1 MYLSTSQGFGQAEL
15 PSAYGKPCLQ
25 DDVIGRLFTLPVDT
39 LSKNLDGFVFRSP
52 ALRTWHKVWIK
63 QQFVPAIVASW
74 RTDKP
79 IQTIVLVG
87 DADEIGEPAPNYKL
101 GKARAEAVGKELTKQ
116 IELKSPGLSAKLTIE
131 VHSRGECWPV
141 VKSGK
146 KEPRNRRVSV
156 FGVRKA
162 LATATTTTQQ
172 TTPTPKGPNIRDIP
186 ETTKRRLEE
195 KDREELERRKYDP
208 LPILP
213 AGKSLRDWLN
223 ERLSWVPKRLRDP
236 IVDGV
241 VSGTCAGLAA
251 SLDAAGLG
259 GGVGEGLKAMCKAVA
274 QSKVR

>member
-1 MYLSTSQGFGQAEL
+1 MYLSTSQALGQAEL

-39 LSKNLDGFVFRSP
+39 LSKNLDGFVFRSS

-101 GKARAEAVGKELTKQ
+101 GKARAEEVGKELTKQ
-116 IELKSPGLSAKLTIE
+116 IELKSPGLSSKITIE

-146 KEPRNRRVSV
+146 KEARNRRVSV

-162 LATATTTTQQ
+162 LATTGKPTQQPPTTQ
-172 TTPTPKGPNIRDIP
+172 KGPNIRDIP
-186 ETTKRRLEE
+186 EKIKPELEE
-195 KDREELERRKYDP
+195 KDRAELERRKYDP
-208 LPILP
+208 LPVLP
-213 AGKSLRDWLN
+213 PGKSLRDWLN
-223 ERLSWVPKRLRDP
+223 ERLRRVPKWLRDP

-241 VSGTCAGLAA
+241 VSGTCAGLASA
-251 SLDAAGLG
+251 LDEAGLG
-259 GGVGEGLKAMCKAVA
+259 EGVKEGLKAVCKAVA
-274 QSKVR
+274 QGKVR

>member
-39 LSKNLDGFVFRSP
+39 LSKNLDAFVFRSP

-116 IELKSPGLSAKLTIE
+116 IDLKSPGLSGKITIE

-141 VKSGK
+141 VRAEAGRAIATSVCSASGK
-146 KEPRNRRVSV
+146 RLPRPSRR
-156 FGVRKA
+156 R
-162 LATATTTTQQ
+162 
-172 TTPTPKGPNIRDIP
+172 PRRRKGPNIHDIP
-186 ETTKRRLEE
+186 GLTKQRKGRTEE
-195 KDREELERRKYDP
+195 IERRVRW
-208 LPILP
+208 LPVPHPTRRSGLAQREVASAPKWLP
-213 AGKSLRDWLN
+213 
-223 ERLSWVPKRLRDP
+223 DP
-236 IVDGV
+236 IVGGVVGGTMADYRVADAPGDGV
-241 VSGTCAGLAA
+241 KE
-251 SLDAAGLG
+251 D
-259 GGVGEGLKAMCKAVA
+259 LKAMCKAMA
-274 QSKVR
+274 QIKVK